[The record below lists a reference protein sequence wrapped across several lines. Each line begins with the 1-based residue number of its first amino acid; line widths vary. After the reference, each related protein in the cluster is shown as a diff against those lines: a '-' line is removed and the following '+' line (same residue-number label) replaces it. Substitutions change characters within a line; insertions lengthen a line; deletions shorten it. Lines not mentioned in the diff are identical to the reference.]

1 MSNSAMATSSSSV
14 RKFLTQEQVFHG
26 FNDYQDGVWGADYES
41 KNQYWQIS
49 YEWADKLLLGVLKE
63 ILKSLGIK

>member
-1 MSNSAMATSSSSV
+1 MATSSSSV

-41 KNQYWQIS
+41 KINIGKS
-49 YEWADKLLLGVLKE
+49 HMSGADKLLLGVLKE